1 MKKVNRVLST
11 QTKVMGGK
19 FFISIVGGNNQNLE
33 SAEHFLKSL
42 ESKWSRFIPDSE
54 ISVINN
60 AEGKTTEV
68 STETLKLVQAA
79 MRANKITKGYFDPTV
94 LPLLLKSGYERSRVN
109 PNLETFLPE
118 SASWPGDIQSAQ
130 ISENTVKLPRG
141 TTIDPGGIGKGLAAD
156 LVVEMLISQG
166 VAGALVN
173 ANGDVV
179 VEGES
184 PQGGPWLIGIEDPN
198 EPQIEIEQI
207 RISSGA
213 VATSSRV
220 HQTWEKAGQKYHHLV
235 NPLTGSTAVTETLS
249 ASVVCAKGAD
259 AEALAKIPFIL
270 EITEAIQF
278 IERSG
283 AEVFIVD
290 QKYKV
295 HQSNG
300 WRKFT

>member
-1 MKKVNRVLST
+1 
-11 QTKVMGGK
+11 MG
-19 FFISIVGGNNQNLE
+19 
-33 SAEHFLKSL
+33 KS
-42 ESKWSRFIPDSE
+42 WSE
-54 ISVINN
+54 ISCINN
-60 AEGKTTEV
+60 AEGKATEV

-79 MRANKITKGYFDPTV
+79 IHANKITKGYFDPTV

-109 PNLETFLPE
+109 PNLETSLPE
-118 SASWPGDIQSAQ
+118 SASWPGDLQSAQ
-130 ISENTVKLPRG
+130 ISENTVTLPRG

-156 LVVEMLISQG
+156 LVLEMLVAQG

-184 PQGGPWLIGIEDPN
+184 PQGGPWLIGIEDPHD
-198 EPQIEIEQI
+198 PHIEIEQI
-207 RISSGA
+207 RITSGA
-213 VATSSRV
+213 IATSSRV

-270 EITEAIQF
+270 EIAEAIQF
-278 IERSG
+278 IERS
-283 AEVFIVD
+283 
-290 QKYKV
+290 
-295 HQSNG
+295 
-300 WRKFT
+300 